1 MRQYILSLILILA
14 LAACGSG
21 GDKNKKASA
30 PAAPVSNTATPTEA
44 AIQGEL
50 VALPGHTLGPDN
62 APVTIVIYG
71 DFQSE
76 LCARYARDLE
86 TLRQS
91 YPGQIRLIWRHLP
104 DQRAHDK
111 AGLALQASEAAA
123 AQGLFWEMEAQL
135 VTRQAEWRVLPVDE
149 FRTLLN
155 GYASTVGLDVDRF
168 RQALDSDLYA
178 PIINQSLQDAASLDI
193 LGAPFL
199 LFNAMPYAGR
209 DDLFGFDEAV
219 RVAVLAHRYFDQA
232 PDMTIDLDKTY
243 RATIVTD
250 RGDIVLNLFPQ
261 QAPIAVNNFVFLARS
276 GWYDDIT
283 FHYVL
288 PGYLAQTGDPSNTGR
303 GSPGYTI
310 RDEHDNG
317 LLFDR
322 EGLVAMAHPYGIPN
336 SAGCEFFIT
345 MIASDEWNGQ
355 YTIFGEVVEGMD
367 IVQSLTPRSTNDA
380 LNFPNPQPGDRVIT
394 VRIEES

>member
-1 MRQYILSLILILA
+1 
-14 LAACGSG
+14 
-21 GDKNKKASA
+21 
-30 PAAPVSNTATPTEA
+30 
-44 AIQGEL
+44 
-50 VALPGHTLGPDN
+50 
-62 APVTIVIYG
+62 
-71 DFQSE
+71 
-76 LCARYARDLE
+76 
-86 TLRQS
+86 
-91 YPGQIRLIWRHLP
+91 
-104 DQRAHDK
+104 
-111 AGLALQASEAAA
+111 
-123 AQGLFWEMEAQL
+123 
-135 VTRQAEWRVLPVDE
+135 
-149 FRTLLN
+149 
-155 GYASTVGLDVDRF
+155 
-168 RQALDSDLYA
+168 
-178 PIINQSLQDAASLDI
+178 
-193 LGAPFL
+193 
-199 LFNAMPYAGR
+199 
-209 DDLFGFDEAV
+209 
-219 RVAVLAHRYFDQA
+219 
-232 PDMTIDLDKTY
+232 
-243 RATIVTD
+243 
-250 RGDIVLNLFPQ
+250 
-261 QAPIAVNNFVFLARS
+261 VNNFVFLARS

>member
-219 RVAVLAHRYFDQA
+219 RVALLAQRYFDQA
-232 PDMTIDLDKTY
+232 PDMTLDLDKTY